1 MVAFNTARD
10 WHDNAYLKLPG
21 HRDRVV
27 QILHTKHEG
36 GLNLDMGD
44 TVIKRLG
51 ERGVRAAQ
59 ALVQKFNEPLN
70 REDGTA
76 TGWDNHCWIRYRAL
90 LAALPEWLVS
100 YAQGREMMTV
110 DEEDPQLPLLWA

>member
-1 MVAFNTARD
+1 
-10 WHDNAYLKLPG
+10 
-21 HRDRVV
+21 
-27 QILHTKHEG
+27 
-36 GLNLDMGD
+36 MGD